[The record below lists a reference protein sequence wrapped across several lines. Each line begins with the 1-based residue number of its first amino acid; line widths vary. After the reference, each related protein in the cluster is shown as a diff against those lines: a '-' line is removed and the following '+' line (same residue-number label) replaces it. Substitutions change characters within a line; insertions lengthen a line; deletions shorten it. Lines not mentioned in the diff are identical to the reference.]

1 MLYIVANYHCM
12 QMNQTCENGKKPSF
26 DPNFGPFD
34 SNLDP
39 QFFFNFLFFL
49 LCGFCLYQML
59 NILSNWNKLEK
70 MTKNLI
76 LGPILAHLAQIWST
90 NFFLFFFSKIWLYQ
104 SLDIMVS
111 YHYVKSLC
119 TISSLTLCTITRYNI
134 QSWENLVTDRGTEGQ
149 AEGPKWFHRM
159 LSN

>member
-1 MLYIVANYHCM
+1 MLYIVASYHCM

-90 NFFLFFFSKIWLYQ
+90 NFFLFFFFKNMALSVTRHHGQL
-104 SLDIMVS
+104 
-111 YHYVKSLC
+111 SLC
-119 TISSLTLCTITRYNI
+119 KITMYNI
-134 QSWENLVTDRGTEGQ
+134 QSYTMYN
-149 AEGPKWFHRM
+149 H
-159 LSN
+159 